1 MFTIVIGARVV
12 RRPTPRCRALSKI
25 LFRRGL
31 LVFCGTGG
39 LVVSLLKVGLR
50 LAVESIVWLFGVVLI
65 VVSFSSL
72 SFSIVFDGGKVVNLF
87 LGRKKGLLLIPTF
100 PVLPTGL
107 RLGNKSDNFDFGLN
121 LLLDLPPMVG
131 RTTFSFLDGSLGS
144 VVISSSSDS
153 VDPVL
158 SMSSFVVSEDND

>member
-12 RRPTPRCRALSKI
+12 RRPTPRCRALSKM

-31 LVFCGTGG
+31 RVFCGTGG

-121 LLLDLPPMVG
+121 LLLDLPDLPD
-131 RTTFSFLDGSLGS
+131 LLHW
-144 VVISSSSDS
+144 VVVKDS
-153 VDPVL
+153 AAPLRWLPVL
-158 SMSSFVVSEDND
+158 SLTHTRSVHLGVHQFCQN